1 MSEGNKN
8 PPKRTQSKKGP
19 SRNPGG
25 RRRREVSQVS
35 EGSIFRKVAKE
46 PISIEVDGV
55 PTKMSRWEALMRQ
68 IYTMAL
74 GKDPSAT
81 RLLRQIRKHFP
92 GDLLPG
98 DPTIYYV
105 TEADARL

>member
-1 MSEGNKN
+1 MSEGYKN
-8 PPKRTQSKKGP
+8 PPKRTQVKKGP
-19 SRNPGG
+19 SRDPGG

-46 PISIEVDGV
+46 QISIEVDGV
-55 PTKMSRWEALMRQ
+55 PTKMSRCEALMRQ

-92 GDLLPG
+92 GDLPPG
-98 DPTIYYV
+98 DPIVYFI
-105 TEADARL
+105 TEDDARL

>member
-1 MSEGNKN
+1 MSEGYENV
-8 PPKRTQSKKGP
+8 PKRTQLKKRRSG
-19 SRNPGG
+19 NPGG
-25 RRRREVSQVS
+25 RRRREALQVS

-46 PISIEVDGV
+46 RISIEVDGV

-92 GDLLPG
+92 GHLPPG
-98 DPTIYYV
+98 DPIIFCI

>member
-1 MSEGNKN
+1 MSEEYGNTSKQTQFKKRRSASLRIR
-8 PPKRTQSKKGP
+8 PKKRA
-19 SRNPGG
+19 
-25 RRRREVSQVS
+25 SQVS

-98 DPTIYYV
+98 DPIVYAI